1 MRDVQQSLMI
11 VVLLC
16 FTLGYW
22 IVSAVI
28 RRAGGIRCPK
38 SFHNA
43 RSGTDGSDTGPRG
56 DRDDP
61 KMAQNSRPFECR
73 YRDLLGVSAAA
84 SGQEIK
90 AAYRVQLSMYHPDK
104 VAHLG
109 GEFYDLATCRTKEI
123 IQAYEYLKD

>member
-1 MRDVQQSLMI
+1 MLDQRSLMI
-11 VVLLC
+11 LVLVG
-16 FTLGYW
+16 FTLGFW
-22 IVSAVI
+22 IVGAII
-28 RRAGGIRCPK
+28 RRAGGIRGPK
-38 SFHNA
+38 RFRNA
-43 RSGTDGSDTGPRG
+43 SSGTDGSDTGPSG

-61 KMAQNSRPFECR
+61 KMAQDSRSFECR